1 MHVAAAVGVVV
12 YVSFWRC
19 WLVVVERT
27 VVIVFG

>member
-12 YVSFWRC
+12 YVSLWLC
-19 WLVVVERT
+19 WPVVVERT